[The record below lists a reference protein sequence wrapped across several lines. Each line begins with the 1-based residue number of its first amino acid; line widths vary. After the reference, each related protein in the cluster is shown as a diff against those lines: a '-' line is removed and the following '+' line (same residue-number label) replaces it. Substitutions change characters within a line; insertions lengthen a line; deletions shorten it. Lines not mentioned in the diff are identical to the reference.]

1 VEKSRSEIVES
12 EADAFRLKSKYELI
26 HPDLLIFVD
35 ELGCITN
42 QKQDGDNEKYLC
54 PKSGRPQQRAATKD
68 SHFTVLGF
76 TAADGNPLMCAIFFA
91 TKSL

>member
-1 VEKSRSEIVES
+1 M
-12 EADAFRLKSKYELI
+12 
-26 HPDLLIFVD
+26 LIFVD
-35 ELGCITN
+35 ELGCNTN

-76 TAADGNPLMCAIFFA
+76 TAADGNPLMCAIIFA
-91 TKSL
+91 AKSLREEWVMGFDPFTE